1 MFKRIIILV
10 LCSLPIMLLLPLTSI
25 MALVLLYLLIP
36 VFLLLRY
43 VLRNLHWGERTEEK
57 RRRRP
62 SRSARILREQR
73 RQEAILKSLN
83 LDPDEERIAREQLAA
98 ATLRKLG
105 EMQ

>member
-1 MFKRIIILV
+1 MFKQIFILI
-10 LCSLPIMLLLPLTSI
+10 LCSLPIMLLLPMPTMI
-25 MALVLLYLLIP
+25 VLVLLYILIP

-43 VLRNLHWGERTEEK
+43 VLRNLHWGERTSGE

-62 SRSARILREQR
+62 SRSARIFREQR
-73 RQEAILKSLN
+73 RQEAILESLN

-105 EMQ
+105 EMR